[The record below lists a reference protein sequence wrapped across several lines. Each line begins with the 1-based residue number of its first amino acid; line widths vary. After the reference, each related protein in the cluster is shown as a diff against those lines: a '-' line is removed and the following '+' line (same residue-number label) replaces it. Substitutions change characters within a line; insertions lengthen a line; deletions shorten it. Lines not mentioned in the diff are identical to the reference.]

1 MICRSKFGLTST
13 IMDDHPVLSKL
24 FYKILPREQWK
35 SPKLIELFVSTN
47 IKGKFVYCFECFF
60 INFGIVGI
68 LSRNIDKEIIGK
80 LAIRWI
86 ITAMDNDD
94 GTEQPVT

>member
-47 IKGKFVYCFECFF
+47 IKGKFVYCNVNDNGRSSGFVKAVLQNLAKRTVET
-60 INFGIVGI
+60 
-68 LSRNIDKEIIGK
+68 GK
-80 LAIRWI
+80 AY
-86 ITAMDNDD
+86 
-94 GTEQPVT
+94 